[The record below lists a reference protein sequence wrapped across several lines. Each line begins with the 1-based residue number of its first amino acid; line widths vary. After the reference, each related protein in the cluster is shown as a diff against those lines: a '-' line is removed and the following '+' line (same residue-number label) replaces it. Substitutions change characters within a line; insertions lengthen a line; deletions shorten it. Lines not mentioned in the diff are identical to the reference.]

1 MLNSIVGLFS
11 THIKSSNLILPPDNC
26 PLTTAPCTLHPA
38 PYFLEA
44 KASIIRSYEYHKNNA
59 IDTIFFMGDDAA
71 TID

>member
-1 MLNSIVGLFS
+1 LSALHGKENI
-11 THIKSSNLILPPDNC
+11 
-26 PLTTAPCTLHPA
+26 LHPA

-71 TID
+71 TIDWISSE

>member
-1 MLNSIVGLFS
+1 MGKIIFRNRSQG
-11 THIKSSNLILPPDNC
+11 
-26 PLTTAPCTLHPA
+26 A

-71 TID
+71 TIDWISSE